1 MPTAHTFTPLQPDP
15 CPVPDRLLGQLYSS
29 PRRDL
34 AEALTTM
41 PGLQRARL
49 ALFCNRRGHLH
60 EMGLSIAATC
70 SEADL
75 VHEGGPVGAMLFRQ
89 SRDVGQSREHNPQ
102 FRRKP
107 ISLAT
112 IAPPIAVRDSN
123 DDEMVEAE
131 DGGRTLDAEMEQ
143 SDLCTL

>member
-1 MPTAHTFTPLQPDP
+1 MPTAD
-15 CPVPDRLLGQLYSS
+15 LLHRFS
-29 PRRDL
+29 PIPAPYQTDFSGSFIHHHDETLR
-34 AEALTTM
+34 EALTTM

-49 ALFCNRRGHLH
+49 ALFCNRRAHLH

-112 IAPPIAVRDSN
+112 LAPPIAIHES
-123 DDEMVEAE
+123 DEDEVVEAE
-131 DGGRTLDAEMEQ
+131 DGGRTLVAEMEE
-143 SDLCTL
+143 SDMCPL